1 MDPLLI
7 STIIL
12 AIWGALAPIL
22 CVRYGHELAKRSQQ
36 EHWINDNAKEEYREL
51 LSALFDASNTAVL
64 HRGLGRETT
73 VDEDS
78 LEERT
83 DHHLY
88 SKLHTRLFI
97 SNFIERENIMER
109 WSAAFTEYSKSQN
122 LEAFRKSLRALIETV
137 VDHATRLRT

>member
-1 MDPLLI
+1 VVK
-7 STIIL
+7 
-12 AIWGALAPIL
+12 A
-22 CVRYGHELAKRSQQ
+22 
-36 EHWINDNAKEEYREL
+36 
-51 LSALFDASNTAVL
+51 TATAFPFYF
-64 HRGLGRETT
+64 LGRETT

-88 SKLHTRLFI
+88 SVLHTRLFI

-109 WSAAFTEYSKSQN
+109 WSAAFTEYSKSQD